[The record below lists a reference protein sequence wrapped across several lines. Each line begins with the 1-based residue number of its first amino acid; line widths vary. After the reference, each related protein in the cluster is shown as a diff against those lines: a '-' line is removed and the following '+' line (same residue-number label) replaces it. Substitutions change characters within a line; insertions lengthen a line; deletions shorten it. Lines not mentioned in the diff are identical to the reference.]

1 MTKPDIPLPLRSALP
16 ATLPLFLG
24 TVAYFLIGEQ
34 EKTTLPSQQV
44 VQWVTVFLTLIVWLG
59 YYCFRLGRAYDLKE
73 VRQKRIQHWRDVF
86 EEEWKR
92 DDFVDSLLYSDMRPH
107 LRQST
112 IDSIDGR
119 MRVVIRSRAGSPDK
133 TLLMD
138 EISRIEKSWGLI

>member
-1 MTKPDIPLPLRSALP
+1 M
-16 ATLPLFLG
+16 
-24 TVAYFLIGEQ
+24 
-34 EKTTLPSQQV
+34 
-44 VQWVTVFLTLIVWLG
+44 
-59 YYCFRLGRAYDLKE
+59 KE